1 VGIHR
6 TFRVRA
12 EEETTRGGADEVAA
26 LFVVRPRA
34 RARARSCDHGNG
46 LYFFVVLQLPR
57 PVLVATDGTVVSS
70 LGRVCGKGTLDLALF
85 YGDSCM
91 PLKRHYL

>member
-1 VGIHR
+1 VPVLVLVPA
-6 TFRVRA
+6 T
-12 EEETTRGGADEVAA
+12 
-26 LFVVRPRA
+26 
-34 RARARSCDHGNG
+34 GNG

-85 YGDSCM
+85 YLWAFCNF
-91 PLKRHYL
+91 